1 MPEASPVAVVLGLAA
16 PPPELQWLALVLA
29 FLSVPALLL
38 ALPPYLD
45 LRYGVPAPRLR
56 FTDRTMVGAVRDTK
70 VLECHVFNPPIEQPL
85 LRRLG
90 IHRKEAEITATVM
103 IRGHGNNRYVTE
115 FVPIISL
122 MGGGR
127 STAQRVILRESPEP
141 ALIAIVADENAEI
154 VLDPLRERLPI
165 RPGEYWADVTVSYG
179 VKSVEASRAFVVSPE
194 GELHWRADERGPLGY
209 Q

>member
-1 MPEASPVAVVLGLAA
+1 MPEAPSVAVVLALVA
-16 PPPELQWLALVLA
+16 PPPELQWLGLALA

-45 LRYGVPAPRLR
+45 LKYGVPAVQLR
-56 FTDRTMVGAVRDTK
+56 FTDRTMVGMMRDTK

-90 IHRKEAEITATVM
+90 VHRKEAEITATVL
-103 IRGHGNNRYVTE
+103 IREQGTNRYVTE

-127 STAQRVILRESPEP
+127 STTQRVVLRESLEP

-154 VLDPLRERLPI
+154 ILDPLQERLPLP
-165 RPGEYWADVTVSYG
+165 PGEYWADVIVNYG
-179 VKSVEASRAFVVSPE
+179 VKSVEASRAFAVSPE
-194 GELHWRADERGPLGY
+194 GDLAWSDGP
-209 Q
+209 